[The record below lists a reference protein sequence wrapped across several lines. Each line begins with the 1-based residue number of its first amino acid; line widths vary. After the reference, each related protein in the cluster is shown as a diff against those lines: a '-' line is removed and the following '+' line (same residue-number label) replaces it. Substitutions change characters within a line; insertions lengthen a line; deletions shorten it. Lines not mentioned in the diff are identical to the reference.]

1 MQSSA
6 NTDKT
11 SYHPDQAHWSI
22 NNLPAVLYVLRP
34 GTQHKKSRARVL
46 QTSTEI
52 FGRNI
57 RDFPVLPL
65 QISSQVEGWRLEA
78 WWRLDRRIEA
88 QDILDRIDPKFKAN
102 NGIGE
107 VELETRREDFRRDF
121 RVADWRSQVSM
132 NDIARLMRRR
142 GIDPALSNC
151 TRGITPGLISPEV
164 GESAGRIP
172 TPDVIGRPV
181 SPFFVLRGLERPT
194 PSALPTI
201 MPNGN
206 WSAARSLPE
215 SRDSRPT
222 LNPHQCLSRGLLPS
236 YTPTPPAQSPRP
248 QKRVAPESNRQVT

>member
-1 MQSSA
+1 M
-6 NTDKT
+6 
-11 SYHPDQAHWSI
+11 
-22 NNLPAVLYVLRP
+22 
-34 GTQHKKSRARVL
+34 
-46 QTSTEI
+46 
-52 FGRNI
+52 
-57 RDFPVLPL
+57 
-65 QISSQVEGWRLEA
+65 
-78 WWRLDRRIEA
+78 DRRIEA

-132 NDIARLMRRR
+132 NGIARLMRRR